1 MNDIL
6 KLKSLKFNLLMF
18 QEPAQRNPNSIH
30 RMKYTC
36 REHAIELSTGNP
48 LCISNIVFFSFLMN
62 DIRLVSFI
70 VCKACKRD
78 VLSIGLSSVWKL
90 LRSMAPSFNRLDKE
104 NSLYFKGNE
113 SKLLFIG
120 LLLLQSQFSWQVPH
134 LFAPLYIC
142 VIRALHG

>member
-1 MNDIL
+1 
-6 KLKSLKFNLLMF
+6 MF

-36 REHAIELSTGNP
+36 RVHAIELSTGNP

-120 LLLLQSQFSWQVPH
+120 LLLLQSQFS
-134 LFAPLYIC
+134 
-142 VIRALHG
+142 